1 MSIATKN
8 QERLAGIIAEIVTA
22 LGIDVGDCNL
32 GPGPDICALGDEA
45 VAASKYRPS
54 STPSGRA
61 EELITQLEAE
71 IVKRDALI
79 ADLEAQLEDT
89 ESRRENAARN
99 SSAFEDR
106 MGDLRVENGK
116 LHARVADL
124 EAEAA
129 QKDERI
135 SIFESNLPAW
145 GSLRLELAALK
156 EQQRGG
162 VVLPERDN
170 ENEGNSYSVMQAM
183 ARNQALDEVARLN
196 PPRPVPE
203 EFYCE
208 SKPLQEL
215 LNATAMLLE
224 TPCADSATYWAAQ
237 LANVEAFLNPP
248 GECVAVPREL
258 LELEWLRAFHRCCAG
273 ITEQMADSP
282 KSAFARLVEAVKD
295 TAQHGKAGCAGD
307 EKLCPNNEGFGCNCK
322 SEQL

>member
-1 MSIATKN
+1 MTS
-8 QERLAGIIAEIVTA
+8 
-22 LGIDVGDCNL
+22 
-32 GPGPDICALGDEA
+32 
-45 VAASKYRPS
+45 
-54 STPSGRA
+54 RA
-61 EELITQLEAE
+61 EELIACLEAE

-162 VVLPERDN
+162 AVLPERQSPGD
-170 ENEGNSYSVMQAM
+170 EWHGVMKDRAIGWN
-183 ARNQALDEVARLN
+183 ACLDEVARLN
-196 PPRPVPE
+196 P
-203 EFYCE
+203 
-208 SKPLQEL
+208 
-215 LNATAMLLE
+215 T
-224 TPCADSATYWAAQ
+224 
-237 LANVEAFLNPP
+237 